1 MTAIDFWFYGIE
13 VDIIR
18 HRVWSG
24 HHQAPRCQRLR
35 TRLFDE
41 NHDKTTL
48 QFPFT
53 LIHFIITQNYTTKYI
68 LQYLYTTKYQR
79 YPTSVNWYKTGKSLV
94 RILRKLREQTI
105 LLINYIEN
113 LPEGISIGTYGSHSL
128 ALIMRVFTKL
138 WWTCIKET
146 CDVLVRTT
154 DWSVMCIYNKECTA
168 FHIFV
173 IFTTERTH
181 MLSTEE
187 VNWLFKSCFCPRC
200 LFVYM
205 TKKFM

>member
-1 MTAIDFWFYGIE
+1 MTAIDFWFYRIE

-18 HRVWSG
+18 HRVVNVSG
-24 HHQAPRCQRLR
+24 QDSLMKTMIRLHYSSPY
-35 TRLFDE
+35 TYAL
-41 NHDKTTL
+41 H
-48 QFPFT
+48 
-53 LIHFIITQNYTTKYI
+53 ITQNYTTKYI

-138 WWTCIKET
+138 WCTCLKET
-146 CDVLVRTT
+146 CDVLVQTT

-168 FHIFV
+168 IHIFV

-187 VNWLFKSCFCPRC
+187 VNWLFKSWFCPRC